1 MSEAGWVRNLLM
13 DSRPLPLRVSFPP
26 LCSLSVSPRPN
37 SPSASTHPR
46 ALSTLLRTAST
57 RPSVSFS
64 LFLFCLSVCL
74 SLSLSLFLSL
84 FLSVCLFLH
93 CATYA
98 HTQTLVCYS
107 SYFRSVSFFYV
118 LLAGSVGTSCELVR
132 TRAVLIKIM
141 CTR

>member
-13 DSRPLPLRVSFPP
+13 DSRPLPPRVSFPP

-74 SLSLSLFLSL
+74 SLSLSLFLS
-84 FLSVCLFLH
+84 VCLFLR

-141 CTR
+141 RTR